1 MRAVTLSFIVLGW
14 LAGTAAPGPAG
25 AAAAAPA
32 ATAGDEYLRG
42 YAAAVLAERFRL
54 SAPSL
59 RVENGVVSVA
69 AEDLAAVDRDA
80 VRRALTGIP
89 GVARVE
95 IRGAPGGAS
104 ATTRALAP
112 PPGGA
117 PTAEASATAPAPSPP
132 AAGAPQQPDAA
143 GAARDAAGWRTGLM
157 PGGLLFRPLVAD
169 PRWPHFSA
177 ARQYYLDDPD
187 FGNVAAVSF
196 GETFALYR
204 SALGDGWWE
213 VGIQAGVFAIFD
225 LDAPSSDLI
234 NADYFV
240 AGVLAYR
247 LGGFSALGRLFHQSS
262 HLGDEFLLRRSRVER
277 INLSYEGVDARLSY
291 EAFGDVLR
299 LYAGAGYLVRREPD
313 TLDPW
318 SLQYGVEFRSP
329 WPGPQAAFRP
339 IAATDVQYR
348 EENDFSADLSVRAGV
363 QFTGVLP
370 SRDLQLLVEYFNGR
384 SPNGQFY
391 RRKIDYLGIGV
402 HFHF

>member
-1 MRAVTLSFIVLGW
+1 MRPLTLGFFLLAW
-14 LAGTAAPGPAG
+14 LAGAIGPGLAR
-25 AAAAAPA
+25 AAAPA
-32 ATAGDEYLRG
+32 ATASDEYLRG

-59 RVENGVVSVA
+59 RVDDGVVSLA
-69 AEDLAAVDRDA
+69 AEDLGGVDRDA
-80 VRRALTGIP
+80 VLRALTGIP

-95 IRGAPGGAS
+95 ISGAPGGAS
-104 ATTRALAP
+104 AAP
-112 PPGGA
+112 AAVPSA
-117 PTAEASATAPAPSPP
+117 ATAPAPP
-132 AAGAPQQPDAA
+132 AAGAPQRAADAV
-143 GAARDAAGWRTGLM
+143 AARAAAEWRTGLM
-157 PGGLLFRPLVAD
+157 PGGLLFRPLIAD

-177 ARQYYLDDPD
+177 AHQYYLGDPD

-204 SALGDGWWE
+204 GALGRGWWE

-225 LDAPSSDLI
+225 LDARSSDLI

-262 HLGDEFLLRRSRVER
+262 HLGDEFLLNRSRVER
-277 INLSYEGVDARLSY
+277 VNLSYEGVDAKVSY

-299 LYAGAGYLVRREPD
+299 VYGGAGYLVRREPD

-329 WPGPQAAFRP
+329 WPGPNAAVRP
-339 IAATDVQYR
+339 IAGADVQYR
-348 EENDFSADLSVRAGV
+348 EENDFSADLSIRAGV

>member
-1 MRAVTLSFIVLGW
+1 MRAVTLSFIVLVW
-14 LAGTAAPGPAG
+14 LAGAAASGPAG
-25 AAAAAPA
+25 AAAAAPT

-54 SAPSL
+54 SARSL

-80 VRRALTGIP
+80 VLRALTGIP
-89 GVARVE
+89 GVTRVE
-95 IRGAPGGAS
+95 ISGAPGGAS
-104 ATTRALAP
+104 ATARALAP
-112 PPGGA
+112 APGGA
-117 PTAEASATAPAPSPP
+117 PTAAE
-132 AAGAPQQPDAA
+132 
-143 GAARDAAGWRTGLM
+143 WRTGLM
-157 PGGLLFRPLVAD
+157 PGGLLFRPLIAD

-177 ARQYYLDDPD
+177 AHQYYLDDPD

-204 SALGDGWWE
+204 GELGRGWWE
-213 VGIQAGVFAIFD
+213 TGIQAGVFSIFD
-225 LDAPSSDLI
+225 IDAESFDLI

-247 LGGFSALGRLFHQSS
+247 LGGFSAMGRLFHQSS

-277 INLSYEGVDARLSY
+277 INLSYEGVDAKVSY

-299 LYAGAGYLVRREPD
+299 LYGGAGYLVHREPA

-329 WPGPQAAFRP
+329 WPGPRAAFRP
-339 IAATDVQYR
+339 IAAADVQYR

-370 SRDLQLLVEYFNGR
+370 SRDVQLLLEYFNGR
-384 SPNGQFY
+384 SPNGQFF